1 MNITKDSTREERLEA
16 IRLAGERLKAKKAQ
30 EARLVR
36 DYTESYLPKGY
47 PASTGYDDVIK
58 NDYEN
63 VHHWTDASKYADEY
77 YGETM
82 RETTR
87 FDNDWD

>member
-36 DYTESYLPKGY
+36 DYTESYY

-58 NDYEN
+58 NDYDN

-87 FDNDWD
+87 YDNDWD